1 MKRHNVKSGGCGTSM
16 RAWLLAVLIGVA
28 VVLPA
33 GFACARDF
41 LSLRVAVAPSRPPF
55 SFRTETGVLSG
66 FDVSL
71 AQAVC
76 HELRRACL
84 VTSLPTDQALEGL
97 AAGDLDMVVAGIVAT
112 PEVTDRAALSEP
124 YYRTRSV
131 FVARADR
138 AADARHAF
146 GRVGSQTGS
155 LQYAYL
161 ARATSLPALLLTSS
175 SLNTLWAMLRSG
187 TADAVLV
194 DSLLGY
200 AFLMSPEG
208 RAFDTVG
215 VPLPFDQVPGEF
227 HIALPR
233 KQYKLIRDVNQALQT
248 IKRNGVY
255 LSLSS
260 RYFSIDID

>member
-1 MKRHNVKSGGCGTSM
+1 M
-16 RAWLLAVLIGVA
+16 RAWLLAVLIGVTA
-28 VVLPA
+28 LLSA
-33 GFACARDF
+33 GFACASDA

-71 AQAVC
+71 AQAIC

-84 VTSLPTDQALEGL
+84 VTGLPTDQALNGL
-97 AAGDLDMVVAGIVAT
+97 AAGELDMVVAGIVAT
-112 PEVTDRAALSEP
+112 PDVTDRVALSEP

-131 FVARADR
+131 FVARAGR
-138 AADARHAF
+138 AASARHTF
-146 GRVGSQTGS
+146 NHVGSQTGS

-161 ARATSLPALLLTSS
+161 ARATSPPPLLLTSS

-187 TADAVLV
+187 TVDAVLA

-215 VPLPFDQVPGEF
+215 APLPFDQIPGAF
-227 HIALPR
+227 HIALPQKR
-233 KQYKLIRDVNQALQT
+233 YKLIRDVNQALQT